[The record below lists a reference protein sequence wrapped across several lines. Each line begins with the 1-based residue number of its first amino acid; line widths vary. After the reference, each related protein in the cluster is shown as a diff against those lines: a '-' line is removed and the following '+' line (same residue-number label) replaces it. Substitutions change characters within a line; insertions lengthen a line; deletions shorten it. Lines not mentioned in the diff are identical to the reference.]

1 MSEQQSADFDEF
13 LDEMQT
19 LMDFIKSD
27 IIKEY
32 Q

>member
-1 MSEQQSADFDEF
+1 MSEQESADFDEF
-13 LDEMQT
+13 LDEIHT

-32 Q
+32 